1 VIPLAGNRPVAR
13 PVTIADDEKGVVMEG
28 VGDDVL
34 VEVVAQVAV
43 ETGADVL
50 VDRLQ
55 LDEDQQPSLC
65 FKVFLVILGILQ
77 KA

>member
-1 VIPLAGNRPVAR
+1 
-13 PVTIADDEKGVVMEG
+13 MEG